1 MKCPNC
7 LRENQPSNQFCIFC
21 GARLL
26 PFSSESQ
33 EPPAQSLEEE
43 VQRLRAS
50 VRQINERLTV
60 LEQRQGIE
68 AIPLPVEP
76 IRPQGERR
84 QPPVQVE
91 PVRPPVE
98 HWQPPVIGIAPSAPR
113 EAKPPRPPGEWEQIL
128 GGNWLARIG
137 VLALLFG
144 VGFFLKYA
152 FDRNWILPVI
162 RILLGVVAGLIM
174 LGGGYLW
181 RKKYPVMT
189 QALTGGG
196 IGIMYLSIF
205 AAFAA
210 YQLIPLVLAVILL
223 LIVCAISVL
232 MALRYNSMSLALLG
246 IIGAFL
252 GPLILGVTGSN
263 TPGANGTATGYW
275 ALVYILVVDLGV
287 LATSTFRNWRW
298 FTLFGLVCS
307 LIFFGVW
314 YGSYGYSTGIAPI
327 EISLTI
333 LFLIFV
339 GATSL
344 FHIVWKRR
352 PQGFDYSLM
361 VLNATSYATISASL
375 LWDDYRSWMGAF
387 FFLLS
392 LFFAGLAYIAFK
404 RTNDRLLSQFAL
416 GIAIVLFTTSI
427 PVQFGD
433 VVWTTGTWAA
443 QAAVLIWLSL
453 VTKSRFFRVS
463 AYISFGLVAIRLL
476 FFDSWLGNVLGID
489 VYRPVFNDRML
500 AFMVGII
507 AVYIASY
514 LIRRYKEEQWQIE
527 HAVFF
532 VAGNIFTL
540 WLIGIELVDYLNIAN
555 PTVGANLSLLFLLAL
570 AVVTILNQLVWRRD
584 PLTKVD
590 LALLF
595 VNAIIISIFSA
606 FLWGQ
611 LQDWMGCLFLTLALC
626 HGVLATYFIRKQ
638 TGNPMFVDC
647 ALGISVVLL
656 TAAIPIQFGDKMW
669 TTIVWSVE
677 GALLVWLSF
686 FKDTRILRWF
696 AYGIFATT
704 AIRLLFFDTPVQISS
719 FKPLLNERLLAFLFG
734 IAGLYL
740 AGYLMVKA
748 KNKLDEQEGRVTIPI
763 FFIAANFFTLWLFSA
778 EILNAFDRALYNLST
793 TDSIGSLG
801 TSLRNFQNLSITG
814 LWAFYA
820 VIALVIGIVNRIR
833 FLRLG
838 ALALLLIAI
847 GKVFVYDVFTLAMV
861 YRIVAF
867 IGLGLLLLAS
877 GYLYQRYSKRIREF
891 LTKE

>member
-7 LRENQPSNQFCIFC
+7 LRENQPTNQFCIFC
-21 GARLL
+21 GVRLTL
-26 PFSSESQ
+26 VSPEPQ
-33 EPPAQSLEEE
+33 EEPAQSLEEE
-43 VQRLRAS
+43 VQHLRAS
-50 VRQINERLTV
+50 VRQINERLTM

-68 AIPLPVEP
+68 AVPLQVEP
-76 IRPQGERR
+76 LRPQVEYRK
-84 QPPVQVE
+84 PPVQAE
-91 PVRPPVE
+91 PVRLPVE
-98 HWQPPVIGIAPSAPR
+98 HWQPPVIEKAPSAPR
-113 EAKPPRPPGEWEQIL
+113 EAKPPRPPREWEQIL

-152 FDRNWILPVI
+152 FDKNWIMPVV
-162 RILLGVVAGLIM
+162 RVLLGVVAGLIM

-189 QALTGGG
+189 QVLTGGG

-223 LIVCAISVL
+223 LMVCAISVL
-232 MALRYNSMSLALLG
+232 TALRYNSMSLALLG
-246 IIGAFL
+246 IIGAFI

-263 TPGANGTATGYW
+263 TSGANGTATGYW

-307 LIFFGVW
+307 LAFFGVW
-314 YGSYGYSTGIAPI
+314 YGSYGFSVGAAPI

-344 FHIVWKRR
+344 FHIVWRR
-352 PQGFDYSLM
+352 SPQGFDYALM
-361 VLNATSYATISASL
+361 VLNATSYATISASI
-375 LWDDYRSWMGAF
+375 LWHDYRSWMGVF

-392 LFFAGLAYIAFK
+392 LFFAGFAYFAFK

-416 GIAIVLFTTSI
+416 GITLVLFTTSI
-427 PVQFGD
+427 PVQFGN

-453 VTKSRFFRVS
+453 VTKSKFFRIS
-463 AYISFGLVAIRLL
+463 SYISFGLVAIRLL
-476 FFDSWLGNVLGID
+476 FFDSWLGYVLGID
-489 VYRPVFNDRML
+489 VYRTVFNDRML
-500 AFMVGII
+500 AFIVGII
-507 AVYIASY
+507 AMYIASY
-514 LIRRYKEEQWQIE
+514 LIRRYKEERWQIE

-532 VAGNIFTL
+532 VAGNILTL
-540 WLIGIELVDYLNIAN
+540 WLIGIEIVDYSNIAH

-570 AVVTILNQLVWRRD
+570 TVVTILNQLVWRRD
-584 PLTKVD
+584 PLTIVD

-595 VNAIIISIFSA
+595 ANAIIMSIFSA
-606 FLWGQ
+606 FLWGH
-611 LQDWMGCLFLTLALC
+611 LQDWMGCLFLILALC
-626 HGVLATYFIRKQ
+626 HGILATYFIRKQ
-638 TGNPMFVDC
+638 AGNPTFVNC

-669 TTIVWSVE
+669 TTIGWSVE

-696 AYGIFATT
+696 AYGIFTTT
-704 AIRLLFFDTPVQISS
+704 AIRLLFFDTPVQIYT
-719 FKPLLNERLLAFLFG
+719 FRPLINERLLAFLFG
-734 IAGLYL
+734 IAGMYL
-740 AGYLMVKA
+740 AGYLLVKA
-748 KNKLDEQEGRVTIPI
+748 KNRLQEQEAKAVIPA

-778 EILNAFDRALYNLST
+778 EVLNAFDHALYNLSYQNKM
-793 TDSIGSLG
+793 GSPG
-801 TSLRNFQNLSITG
+801 DSLRNFQNLSITA

-820 VIALVIGIVNRIR
+820 VIALVIGIAKRIR

-838 ALALLLIAI
+838 ALALLLVAI
-847 GKVFVYDVFTLAMV
+847 GKVFVYDVFKLAMV

-867 IGLGLLLLAS
+867 IGLGLLLLTS
-877 GYLYQRYSKRIREF
+877 GYLYQRYSKRIKEF